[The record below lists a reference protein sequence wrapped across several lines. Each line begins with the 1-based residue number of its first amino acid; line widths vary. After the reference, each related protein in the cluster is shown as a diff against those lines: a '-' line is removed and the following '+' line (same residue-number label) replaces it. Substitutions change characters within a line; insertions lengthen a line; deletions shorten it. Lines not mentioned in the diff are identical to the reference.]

1 VSTQIP
7 TAFINQF
14 RANFDMLVQQ
24 MDSRLLNAVEQ
35 DTLTGEFGF
44 RDQLGAVLPQART
57 SRHADTPF
65 TEIPHSRRRYQTQE
79 WELGEMIDRQDT
91 ERMLTNPQSAY
102 VQAFAASFARQR
114 DKTILDAFFTDAA
127 TGKAGA
133 TTVSLPAGQQIA
145 VDFVESGSA
154 TNSSLT
160 LGKLRRAVELLGDVG
175 AEDGDMYIAV
185 TQRELTAM
193 RRTLEY
199 NSADY
204 VDFRALQNWR
214 PGMPLP
220 MFMGLNWIVLPNRVV
235 APDGTTLLTM
245 FNLDASS
252 HRRIPVWSKKGMLFA
267 QTAGTEINAA
277 PDPTK
282 SFNTRLHGRASFGA
296 TRLEEVRVVEVKCST
311 SVF

>member
-24 MDSRLLNAVEQ
+24 QDARLLGAVEQ
-35 DTLTGEFGF
+35 ESLNGEFGF
-44 RDQLGAVLPQART
+44 RDQLGAVLPQQRT

-65 TEIPHSRRRYQTQE
+65 TEIPHARRRFNTVE
-79 WELGEMIDRQDT
+79 WEVGEIIDKQDT
-91 ERMLTNPQSAY
+91 ERMLTSPQSGY
-102 VQAFAASFARQR
+102 VSAFAASFARQR
-114 DKTILDAFFTDAA
+114 DKTILDAFFADAA
-127 TGKAGA
+127 TGKTGG
-133 TTVSLPAGQQIA
+133 TTVSFPAGQQIA
-145 VDFVESGSA
+145 VDFVETGSPA
-154 TNSSLT
+154 NSSLT

-175 AEDGDMYIAV
+175 AEDGDMYIAI
-185 TQRELTAM
+185 TQRELTAL

-204 VDFRALQNWR
+204 VDFRAMQNWR

-220 MFMGLNWIVLPNRVV
+220 MFMGLNWIVLPNRVT

-245 FNLDASS
+245 FNLDGSS
-252 HRRIPVWSKKGMLFA
+252 HRRIPVWSRKGMLFA
-267 QTAGTEINAA
+267 QTANTEMNAA

-282 SFNTRLHGRASFGA
+282 GFNTRLHGRASFGA
-296 TRLEEVRVVEVKCST
+296 TRLEEARVVEIKCST